1 MTVKA
6 NEGSKRDHPKSYND
20 HSSKRS
26 VDNKQNAKT
35 KKEKTTAPLTK
46 VVVRRLPPAMTEEEF
61 LEVVSPLPDHDYF
74 MFSFT
79 DSSLGA
85 HAYNRAYINFKNVD
99 DVYTFRDRFD
109 GYVFVDQKGDEYPA
123 MVEFAPFQ
131 KIPKRS
137 GGKKKD
143 ARCGT
148 IDEDPDFLAFME
160 SLTNPTPVTLPNLEA
175 VLEEIQ
181 AYDRELKSNNGV
193 MKVKT
198 PLLEFIEQK
207 KAEKL
212 RNKEEKKEER
222 RRKEFERKKAREEEK
237 RKKKEGKEHHREMK
251 KREDHKDSK
260 DHRDDS
266 CVKVLRPERLK
277 DEHAPEGKQEK
288 SRTERDKERAE
299 REKEKQRRRDE
310 DRQRQRERERE
321 KREKERM
328 LRKEREREE
337 RIRRQEER
345 MKLKEEETGRH
356 KEDGKDDWTEDKPH
370 VSKTEGTRSKRYSE
384 GRRKEERER
393 ERKFKEQNDRE
404 KKAKDNADTEVKS
417 QADEKDGKKVVVA
430 TKGQEEQVQSSE
442 KCEEKKVA
450 KMVDKQ
456 EDVERQVEKQPR
468 KRREKDP
475 RVERRIRNKD
485 RPAMALYRPGQSRL
499 SSGHSRSEKEDG
511 GDTCSSSP
519 SPVMLQ
525 GDSNVFFGQGSKDVP
540 EEPRIQEDLNVVK
553 NEVNGESNS

>member
-181 AYDRELKSNNGV
+181 AYDRELK
-193 MKVKT
+193 
-198 PLLEFIEQK
+198 
-207 KAEKL
+207 
-212 RNKEEKKEER
+212 
-222 RRKEFERKKAREEEK
+222 
-237 RKKKEGKEHHREMK
+237 
-251 KREDHKDSK
+251 
-260 DHRDDS
+260 
-266 CVKVLRPERLK
+266 
-277 DEHAPEGKQEK
+277 
-288 SRTERDKERAE
+288 
-299 REKEKQRRRDE
+299 
-310 DRQRQRERERE
+310 
-321 KREKERM
+321 
-328 LRKEREREE
+328 
-337 RIRRQEER
+337 
-345 MKLKEEETGRH
+345 
-356 KEDGKDDWTEDKPH
+356 
-370 VSKTEGTRSKRYSE
+370 Y
-384 GRRKEERER
+384 
-393 ERKFKEQNDRE
+393 
-404 KKAKDNADTEVKS
+404 NADTEVKS

-475 RVERRIRNKD
+475 RD